1 MESWQDATGSTRR
14 SCGSGAAG
22 RRVPPGSRLG
32 VGGDGVGRAE
42 AEHRHDRDGAQM
54 GSSGRDRRRRPAWGD
69 ARTPQS
75 AWSRRRTQP
84 PRRSPRQAPPARR
97 GLTTTAGHGVSAGRW
112 AEAWAGL
119 VAWRQPFAQLA
130 HRSTG
135 PGPRA
140 NPLRRTSRTHRGD
153 GPTHSVLNTS
163 QARAVSLADPQT
175 GTPRLRSLGSRSVFR
190 MGRPVRI
197 PATGDNNRRR
207 SGVHVIAAHG

>member
-1 MESWQDATGSTRR
+1 MAGRH
-14 SCGSGAAG
+14 GAAPAGVAGAGGAAG

-84 PRRSPRQAPPARR
+84 PRPSPRQAPPARR

-140 NPLRRTSRTHRGD
+140 NPLRRTSRTPPGGRTNPLCSEHVPG
-153 GPTHSVLNTS
+153 
-163 QARAVSLADPQT
+163 AAVSLADPQT

-197 PATGDNNRRR
+197 PARGTTTGAGAG
-207 SGVHVIAAHG
+207 STS